1 MRFEWDES
9 KDLSNFRKHGISFA
23 TATKVFEDPDFVMLE
38 DREVDGEERWHTIG
52 MVNGVM
58 LLLVVHTY
66 ADEGQSGE
74 IVRIL
79 STRAVTP
86 QERRRY
92 EANTH

>member
-1 MRFEWDES
+1 MRFEWDE
-9 KDLSNFRKHGISFA
+9 KKNESNYRKHGISFA

-38 DREVDGEERWHTIG
+38 DREVYGEERWHTIG
-52 MVNGVM
+52 
-58 LLLVVHTY
+58 LVVHTY
-66 ADEGQSGE
+66 EDEEQSGE

-79 STRAVTP
+79 SARAVTP